1 MNEWRGGRRGEQGE
15 WRDASGSVR
24 PSSVNGKW
32 MGRQRRVCG
41 GVEGGGDVEE
51 AQQAVWR
58 SEAALTGGVDPWQR
72 PLPGRW

>member
-1 MNEWRGGRRGEQGE
+1 MNEWRGGRRGEPGD
-15 WRDASGSVR
+15 RRGASGSVSS
-24 PSSVNGKW
+24 SSVNGKW

-58 SEAALTGGVDPWQR
+58 SQAALTGGVDPR
-72 PLPGRW
+72 PHPLPGRW